1 MGLLKN
7 LFLTFI
13 AGLFVGHMD
22 GQVMWDQPIDLAA
35 AHFDNNHPRIT
46 TNRAGDPL
54 AIWGKVNDVQFT
66 RWNGTAFTQ
75 PIKLNP
81 GTVTV
86 ANADWMGPDMATH
99 GDTVYVVYKQTPENL
114 TTSHIWCMRS
124 FDGGVTFDAP
134 VRVDFTGDSLTRFP
148 AITTDAIGNPIIAFM
163 KFNPTFGEARWV
175 VTRSDDFG
183 STFSADVKASGW
195 SGPSSYVCDCCP
207 GTIVCSGDVVS
218 VIYRDNNINI
228 RDNWAAVST
237 DGGRSFSGGL
247 NVDQQ
252 NWFLQNC
259 PASGPD
265 GVIVGDTLYTISM
278 NGGNIDELVYYNK
291 ASLTAM
297 TCPKANPVT
306 EYSNGLLQNY
316 PRIANNGTAVAML
329 WRHNLNVSSQLGLY
343 FTSDIT
349 KGFPGSYDTVAYT
362 NVINADVALSK
373 DKVYVVWQDNN
384 SGTVKYKSGTYE
396 TRVGIVDQSQIQ
408 GFDVYPN
415 PSDDVWNISASN
427 LFGKIKIE
435 LIDIHGRTVF
445 SNQVNENGNPFH
457 FTLDNTQ
464 LITGLYVVKISDGK
478 RTMVRKVV
486 KE

>member
-1 MGLLKN
+1 MGLLKKI
-7 LFLTFI
+7 LFTLI
-13 AGLFVGHMD
+13 AGCIVITLD
-22 GQVMWDQPIDLAA
+22 GQIMWDQPIDMAA

-46 TNRAGDPL
+46 TDRAGNPM

-75 PIKLNP
+75 PVKLNP
-81 GTVTV
+81 GTVTT
-86 ANADWMGPDMATH
+86 ANADWMGPDIATH

-124 FDGGVTFDAP
+124 FDGGVSFDAP

-163 KFNPTFGEARWV
+163 KFNPTFGEARWA

-183 STFSADVKASGW
+183 ATFSADVKASGW

-237 DGGRSFSGGL
+237 DGGRSFTGGI
-247 NVDQQ
+247 NVDQE

-291 ASLTAM
+291 ASLTDM
-297 TCPKANPVT
+297 SCPPAAPVT
-306 EYSNGLLQNY
+306 DYIFGLLQNY
-316 PRIANNGTAVAML
+316 PRMANYGTAVAML
-329 WRHNLNVSSQLGLY
+329 WRHSMNASSQLGLR
-343 FTSDIT
+343 FTSDIAE
-349 KGFPGSYDTVAYT
+349 GFPASYDTVALT

-373 DKVYVVWQDNN
+373 DKVYVVWQDNI

-396 TRVGIVDQSQIQ
+396 TRTGIEDQSQIS
-408 GFDVYPN
+408 GLKVYPN
-415 PSDDVWNISASN
+415 PSDDVWTISGSASTGIVTVQLMDVN
-427 LFGKIKIE
+427 GKIISTKK
-435 LIDIHGRTVF
+435 VA
-445 SNQVNENGNPFH
+445 SNSGQFQCSFVNADLPIGV
-457 FTLDNTQ
+457 
-464 LITGLYVVKISDGK
+464 YVVKVSDG
-478 RTMVRKVV
+478 RNEGLRKVV
-486 KE
+486 KN